1 MHQPLLMGVM
11 EGQAT
16 DLEIEAREML
26 RMREA
31 LYGIYSE
38 ASGKSTEEIAA
49 TCERNTWLDA
59 GEMLEYGI
67 VDRVLDSMPI
77 PGADA

>member
-1 MHQPLLMGVM
+1 MHQPLVMGM
-11 EGQAT
+11 IEGQAT
-16 DLEIEAREML
+16 DIDIEAREMM

-38 ASGKSTEEIAA
+38 ASGKTTEEIAA

-59 GEMLEYGI
+59 SEMLEYGI
-67 VDRVLDSMPI
+67 VDRMLNSMPI